1 MLQTLALLTLRT
13 IKRSLRNVLGIE
25 TVRQD
30 VAELRSDLRW
40 LNGRVSEE
48 MPEQLPRE
56 WLSRAAIT
64 REDPRLT
71 YSIDEFFAF
80 RQTLFLSGWC
90 VHEKRSLNSIFIV
103 FTSHIYRFPVTWLAG
118 LKFLFSMP
126 ISIPGDQEDANIA
139 VGFEY
144 SDGHRFLIE
153 HPFHQPWG
161 RDPYHRMFAT
171 FNQKVIEI
179 GHGSIL
185 EIGSR
190 ARSGNLYTEFIP
202 STMKYIGLDVVSGPN
217 VDVVGD
223 AHQLSRYFHDSTFDA
238 AFSIAVF
245 EHLLMPWKVAIEL
258 NKVMKKGG
266 ILFISTHQAFP
277 LHDEPWDFWR
287 YSDKAW
293 HGLFNEY
300 TGFEV
305 VDAEM
310 GERAYIVGS
319 FLNGMTY
326 RLDEQRAF
334 MVSTVIC
341 RKISNCTLEW
351 PVDLDRVIQSSYPH

>member
-1 MLQTLALLTLRT
+1 MRTLALLAPSF
-13 IKRSLRNVLGIE
+13 IKRSIRNVFGIDK
-25 TVRQD
+25 VRQD
-30 VAELRSDLRW
+30 VAELRSDLRS
-40 LNGRVSEE
+40 LNGKVPEE
-48 MPEQLPRE
+48 IPEQLPQE
-56 WLSRAAIT
+56 WLSRAVVHK
-64 REDPRLT
+64 EDPKLT

-80 RQTLFLSGWC
+80 RQTLYLSGWC
-90 VHEKRSLNSIFIV
+90 LHEKCSVNSIFIV
-103 FTSHIYRFPVTWLAG
+103 FASRVYRFPVRWLAG
-118 LKFLFSMP
+118 IKFAFSLP
-126 ISIPGDQEDANIA
+126 ISLPGDQEDANIA

-153 HPFHQPWG
+153 HPFHQPYG

-171 FNQKVIEI
+171 FIQKVREI
-179 GHGSIL
+179 GDGSIL

-190 ARSGNLYTEFIP
+190 ARSGNVYTGFIP
-202 STMKYIGLDVVSGPN
+202 STMKYIGLDVVNGPN
-217 VDVVGD
+217 VNVVGD
-223 AHQLSRYFHDSTFDA
+223 AHQLSRYFDSSTFDA

-258 NKVMKKGG
+258 NKVMKKDG
-266 ILFISTHQAFP
+266 ILFISTHQTFP

-287 YSDKAW
+287 YSDRAW

-305 VDAEM
+305 VDAAM

-326 RLDEQRAF
+326 RLDEQPAY
-334 MVSTVIC
+334 MASTVIC
-341 RKISNCTLEW
+341 RKIGNCTLEW
-351 PVDLDRVIQSSYPH
+351 PVELDRVIQFSYPY